1 MLKLILLLISFLSPL
16 GWARAEVNDIGGT
29 FTQSFHY
36 YVLPGFEY
44 DFAWSNLSGEGG
56 LKTSPRIFSRLKIER
71 ENMYFAPDLG
81 VGVMTGLSS
90 GNPIFL
96 TGGFIAGV
104 RSPPPTVGFYGG
116 VSCDSFVGTSAPTG
130 VVFRVGFDMDY
141 QMSGGQ
147 FFTELRAGGFS
158 DHQNGVSITAPYF
171 GIHSG
176 VQFLIGL

>member
-1 MLKLILLLISFLSPL
+1 MLKLVLLLISFSFPL
-16 GWARAEVNDIGGT
+16 GWARAEVNDIAGT

-44 DFAWSNLSGEGG
+44 DFAWSDLSGQGG
-56 LKTSPRIFSRLKIER
+56 LKTGPRIFTRIKIER
-71 ENMYFAPDLG
+71 ENMFFAPDIGLG
-81 VGVMTGLSS
+81 VMSGLRA
-90 GNPIFL
+90 GNPVFI

-116 VSCDSFVGTSAPTG
+116 VSCDSFSGDGAPTG
-130 VVFRVGFDMDY
+130 VAFRMGFDMDY
-141 QMSGGQ
+141 RMNGGQ
-147 FFTELRAGGFS
+147 FFTELRAGGIS
-158 DHQNGVSITAPYF
+158 EHQNGASITAPYF